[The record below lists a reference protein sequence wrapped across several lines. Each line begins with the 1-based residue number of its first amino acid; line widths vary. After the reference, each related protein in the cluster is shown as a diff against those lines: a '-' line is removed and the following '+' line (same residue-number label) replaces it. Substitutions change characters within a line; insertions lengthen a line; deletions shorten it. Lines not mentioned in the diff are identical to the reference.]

1 MTLRSMGAVTDRSVL
16 LIVNP
21 VSGGK
26 PGSTSPLS
34 DDPKK
39 LEPEALAEGL
49 RSRGLRVRLH
59 VLNERDDP
67 AEIARGVGPDA
78 DVVVAG
84 GDGTVGPVAEQ
95 LTGDERPLGIV
106 PMGSW
111 NNIARGLGIP
121 LELEPALDV
130 IGRGQ
135 VSNVDAGL
143 AWHTENGDEDSPKD
157 ARAFFEAGGVG
168 LDAAGF
174 GAVELGERAGWRFAV
189 RAMWRA
195 LRRRRSRILIEVD
208 GEVHRRRAPAV
219 TICNGP
225 YHGMGFAL
233 VADADPADGLFDI
246 AVFSGMSGVAVVRH
260 FLAVARARPV
270 REPRIEVLRGK
281 RVTVRGA
288 ARVMPAHA
296 DGRSIGVTPVT
307 FEVQPGALRVF
318 R

>member
-1 MTLRSMGAVTDRSVL
+1 MGLVTDRSLL

-26 PGSTSPLS
+26 PGSTTPLS
-34 DDPKK
+34 NDPSK

-49 RSRGLRVRLH
+49 RSRGLQVRLH
-59 VLNERDDP
+59 VLSEKDDP
-67 AEIARGVGPDA
+67 AEIARGAGPDE

-84 GDGTVGPVAEQ
+84 GDGTVGPVAEV
-95 LTGDERPLGIV
+95 LSGNERALGIL

-111 NNIARGLGIP
+111 NNVASGLGIP
-121 LELEPALDV
+121 LELEPALDL
-130 IGRGQ
+130 IGRGKVAQ
-135 VSNVDAGL
+135 VDAGL
-143 AWHTENGDEDSPKD
+143 AWRPSEGTEEPPSD
-157 ARAFFEAGGVG
+157 AKAFFEAAGVG

-174 GAVELGERAGWRFAV
+174 GAVELGGRAGWRFAA

-195 LRRRRSRILIEVD
+195 LRRRQTRMLIEID
-208 GEVHRRRAPAV
+208 GKELRWGAPAV
-219 TICNGP
+219 TVCIGP
-225 YHGMGFAL
+225 YHGLGFAL

-246 AVFSGMSGVAVVRH
+246 AVFSGMSELDVVRH
-260 FLAVARARPV
+260 FLAVARGRER

-288 ARVMPAHA
+288 RRVLPAHA

-307 FEVQPGALRVF
+307 FEVQPGSLRVF

>member
-1 MTLRSMGAVTDRSVL
+1 MGPVVDRAVL

-26 PGSTSPLS
+26 PGSTTPLS
-34 DDPKK
+34 DEPTK
-39 LEPEALAEGL
+39 LEPDALADGL
-49 RSRGLRVRLH
+49 RSRALQVRLYQ
-59 VLNERDDP
+59 LSEGDDP
-67 AEIARGVGPDA
+67 ADVARSAGPGE

-84 GDGTVGPVAEQ
+84 GDGTVGPVAEV
-95 LTGDERPLGIV
+95 LTGEDRALGIL

-121 LELEPALDV
+121 TELEAALDV
-130 IGRGQ
+130 IGRGKVAQ
-135 VSNVDAGL
+135 VDAGL
-143 AWHTENGDEDSPKD
+143 AWHAESHEEKPPTD
-157 ARAFFEAGGVG
+157 ARAFFEAAGVG

-189 RAMWRA
+189 RAAWRA
-195 LRRRRSRILIEVD
+195 FRKRRTRMLIEVD
-208 GEVHRRRAPAV
+208 GKMVRRRAPAV
-219 TICNGP
+219 TVCIGP
-225 YHGMGFAL
+225 YHGLGFAL
-233 VADADPADGLFDI
+233 IADADPADGLFDI
-246 AVFSGMSGVAVVRH
+246 AVFSGMSELDVVRH
-260 FLAVARARPV
+260 FLAVARGRE
-270 REPRIEVLRGK
+270 RKEPRIEVLRGK

-288 ARVMPAHA
+288 RHVLPAHA

>member
-1 MTLRSMGAVTDRSVL
+1 VTDRSLL

-34 DDPKK
+34 DDPEK
-39 LEPEALAEGL
+39 LEPEALAEGQ
-49 RSRGLRVRLH
+49 RSRGLQVRLH
-59 VLNERDDP
+59 VLSEKDDP
-67 AEIARGVGPDA
+67 ADIARSAAPNEDI
-78 DVVVAG
+78 VVAG
-84 GDGTVGPVAEQ
+84 GDGTVGPVAEV
-95 LTGDERPLGIV
+95 LTGDERALGIL

-130 IGRGQ
+130 IGRGE
-135 VSNVDAGL
+135 VANVDAGL
-143 AWHTENGDEDSPKD
+143 AWHPGADEDSSPTD
-157 ARAFFEAGGVG
+157 AKAFFEAAGVG

-174 GAVELGERAGWRFAV
+174 GAVELGERAGWWFAA

-195 LRRRRSRILIEVD
+195 LRHRQTRMLIELD
-208 GEVHRRRAPAV
+208 GEVLRRRAPAV
-219 TICNGP
+219 TVCIGP
-225 YHGMGFAL
+225 YHGLGFAL
-233 VADADPADGLFDI
+233 VPDADPADGLFDI
-246 AVFSGMSGVAVVRH
+246 AVFSGMSELDVVRH
-260 FLAVARARPV
+260 FLRVARGRER

-281 RVTVRGA
+281 RVTVRGGG
-288 ARVMPAHA
+288 RVLPAHA
-296 DGRSIGVTPVT
+296 DGQIIGVTPVT

>member
-1 MTLRSMGAVTDRSVL
+1 VTDRSLL

-34 DDPKK
+34 EDPKQ

-49 RSRGLRVRLH
+49 RSRGLLPRLH
-59 VLNERDDP
+59 VLSEKDDP
-67 AEIARGVGPDA
+67 AEVARGAAPDE

-84 GDGTVGPVAEQ
+84 GDGTVGPVAEV
-95 LTGDERPLGIV
+95 LAGGERTLGV
-106 PMGSW
+106 LAMGSW

-121 LELEPALDV
+121 IELEAALDV

-135 VSNVDAGL
+135 VAKVDAGL
-143 AWHTENGDEDSPKD
+143 AWHAEADDEDPPAD
-157 ARAFFEAGGVG
+157 ARSFFEAAGVG

-174 GAVELGERAGWRFAV
+174 GAIELGGRAGWRFAA

-195 LRRRRSRILIEVD
+195 LRRRRTRMLIELD
-208 GEVHRRRAPAV
+208 GKVLRWRAPAV
-219 TICNGP
+219 TVCIGP

-233 VADADPADGLFDI
+233 VPDADPADGLFDI
-246 AVFSGMSGVAVVRH
+246 AVFSGMSELDVVRH
-260 FLAVARARPV
+260 FLAVARGRER
-270 REPRIEVLRGK
+270 REPRLELLRGK
-281 RVTVRGA
+281 RITVRGTK
-288 ARVMPAHA
+288 RVLPAHA
-296 DGRSIGVTPVT
+296 DGGSIGVTPVT
-307 FEVQPGALRVF
+307 FEIQPGSLRVF